1 MFPTTRYRCLDR
13 YLWRCQ
19 NAATGRSISPMKR
32 REPGKPRHLSP
43 PKGWKLMHCRTSRS
57 IWGLVVGTVA
67 VSLAACSSG
76 SGGSASGGGTAG
88 GGGGGGGGGYVI
100 GISNTLVGNGWR
112 EEMICAAKAQSLAS
126 GKVKKFIS
134 ANRNGGPTEQI
145 ADLRSLISQGVNA
158 IVVNPSDPDKL
169 NDVIAEAKSKGI
181 VVVAVDSAV
190 TSPAAYNVTN
200 DQVEYGRLGG
210 EALGK
215 LLNGTG
221 NVVEMRGIPGVPAD
235 TDRHT
240 GFTAAL
246 KSYPGIKVVQEV
258 NTGWDF
264 SKAGQQALDLLNS
277 STQVGGIWTSGTDY
291 TVVNAFKT
299 LNKTP
304 VPVIGAD
311 ENGFIG
317 QLLNDQ
323 AVKGAV
329 VTNPAV
335 IGGVGTA
342 IAIDALS
349 GKTVEK
355 KTVLKPEVWYKSDT
369 DKLKANYVAD
379 RQPTFSAATQVKP
392 WTTYTNEQ
400 LAACKGPGE

>member
-1 MFPTTRYRCLDR
+1 
-13 YLWRCQ
+13 
-19 NAATGRSISPMKR
+19 
-32 REPGKPRHLSP
+32 
-43 PKGWKLMHCRTSRS
+43 MHRRTSRS
-57 IWGLVVGTVA
+57 ICGLVVGTVA

-76 SGGSASGGGTAG
+76 SSGTASGGGTAG
-88 GGGGGGGGGYVI
+88 GGGGGDAGGSYVV

-126 GKVKKFIS
+126 GKVKKFVS

-158 IVVNPSDPDKL
+158 IIVNPSDPDKL
-169 NDVIAEAKSKGI
+169 NDVITEAKAKGI

-190 TSPAAYNVTN
+190 TSPDAYNVTN

-215 LLNGTG
+215 LLGGTG

-240 GFTAAL
+240 GLTAGL
-246 KSYPGIKVVQEV
+246 KSFPNIKIVQEV

-277 STQVGGIWTSGTDY
+277 STKVDAIWTSGTDY

-299 LNKTP
+299 LNKEP

-317 QLLNDQ
+317 QLLNDA

-342 IAIDALS
+342 LAIDVLS
-349 GKTVEK
+349 GKTVDK
-355 KTVLKPEVWYKSDT
+355 KTVLKPELWYKTDT
-369 DKLKANYVAD
+369 DKLKANYAAD

-392 WTTYTNEQ
+392 YTTYTNEQ
-400 LAACKGPGE
+400 LTACKGPGE